1 MIVGLDLS
9 LTATGIAHWEGGAV
23 TRLTTV
29 GSSPRICDEARLEQ
43 LDQSVFD
50 RIPHG
55 FPAGTGPKAELV
67 VIEGLSFG
75 SNTGSH
81 SLRDGLHYLI
91 RVGVY
96 QLKVPMLIVEPMR
109 LKKFI
114 LGPTKK
120 GDNTKELMIRE
131 VWRKYGIEARDNNQ
145 ADAAA
150 LAILG
155 AAYLGKLP
163 DLKAYQVEVI
173 EKLKAG
179 PTPKKRRKAA

>member
-9 LTATGIAHWEGGAV
+9 LTATGIAHWEGDAIAK
-23 TRLTTV
+23 LTTV
-29 GSSPRICDEARLEQ
+29 SSSPKISDEARLED
-43 LDQSVFD
+43 LDQAIFD

-55 FPAGTGPKAELV
+55 FPGGTGAKAELV

-81 SLRDGLHYLI
+81 SLRDGLHWLI
-91 RVGVY
+91 RYGLH
-96 QLKVPMLIVEPMR
+96 QIHLPMLIVPPMS

-131 VWRKYGIEARDNNQ
+131 VWRKYGVEARDNNQ

-155 AAYLGKLP
+155 AAYLGRKP
-163 DLKAYQVEVI
+163 MTAIQREVI

-179 PTPKKRRKAA
+179 PQIKGRRTAA